1 MFLIWGSLEPSNQS
15 SMHENNSNT
24 MEELRDNVTK
34 AFWEM
39 DPFFLEKTWVTWQS
53 CMIESLKV
61 QRSNKYKIP
70 HMGKDK
76 IFKSSGALPDSLS
89 FSPELYAESKRF
101 IDSHEVDPQAVQRQV
116 STFFMLPPID
126 EDDDSSEEGTH
137 DVLPSPDVMHAERVI
152 MI

>member
-1 MFLIWGSLEPSNQS
+1 
-15 SMHENNSNT
+15 

-53 CMIESLKV
+53 CMIEILKV
-61 QRSNKYKIP
+61 QGSNKYKIP
-70 HMGKDK
+70 HMGKDS
-76 IFKSSGALPDSLS
+76 IFKTSGALPDSLS
-89 FSPELYAESKRF
+89 FSPELYAQSKRF